1 MGLCKFTRF
10 FANVQLYICVLAKR
24 HADVNAE
31 CGIIPRPLGDLRDL
45 RDFRDFKD
53 LRDLRRC
60 TPQHLAESL
69 FVIGELLLQTLACR
83 VYARLDCA

>member
-1 MGLCKFTRF
+1 MWNSKELRDFRDLKDLR
-10 FANVQLYICVLAKR
+10 
-24 HADVNAE
+24 
-31 CGIIPRPLGDLRDL
+31 DLRDL
-45 RDFRDFKD
+45 RDFKDFKD
-53 LRDLRRC
+53 LKDLRRLRRC

>member
-1 MGLCKFTRF
+1 M
-10 FANVQLYICVLAKR
+10 QLYICVLAKR

-31 CGIIPRPLGDLRDL
+31 CGNYSKELRGFRGFRGFRELRDL
-45 RDFRDFKD
+45 KDFRDFKD

-60 TPQHLAESL
+60 MPQHLAESL

>member
-1 MGLCKFTRF
+1 MWNCPK
-10 FANVQLYICVLAKR
+10 
-24 HADVNAE
+24 E
-31 CGIIPRPLGDLRDL
+31 L

-53 LRDLRRC
+53 LSDLKDFRDFKDFTDLKDFRGLRRLRRC